1 MPVDPNTP
9 EPLFTALERMEAV
22 VQSFK
27 SSLSFAAPEIHDIIW
42 AELQQN
48 LASILTDLYDESY
61 L

>member
-1 MPVDPNTP
+1 MPVDPSTP
-9 EPLFTALERMEAV
+9 EPLFTALERMETV

-27 SSLSFAAPEIHDIIW
+27 SSLSFAAPEMYDTFW
-42 AELQQN
+42 AKLQTD